1 MPEFVAEIVV
11 VLDTDLL
18 LLGDVEVETVAVV
31 VCACARNNS
40 KINIIDRMWDS
51 RRNEGWISEAPLVRQ
66 KSK

>member
-18 LLGDVEVETVAVV
+18 LLGDVEEDAVGD
-31 VCACARNNS
+31 CACARNNS